1 MGHPITHSFLRE
13 LADEIRKPRVN
24 AENSRVIAP
33 LGTDWSKRFMRRNPQ
48 LKTAM
53 ASGIEIQRKE
63 VTKEMLDTWF
73 GEFKRIV
80 EEYGIDSENIYNM
93 DETGSLP
100 DVQQVLH
107 WLTFIQDFLLEHEDL
122 GTSSFHPV
130 KSKSITLSPDVRSG
144 LR

>member
-1 MGHPITHSFLRE
+1 MSIQESRASQQLLSPNEEQALVSWVLRAASTGHPITHSFLRE

-73 GEFKRIV
+73 SEFKRIV

-107 WLTFIQDFLLEHEDL
+107 RLTCI
-122 GTSSFHPV
+122 
-130 KSKSITLSPDVRSG
+130 
-144 LR
+144 